1 VATET
6 VEYLLREMQHRE
18 GGFFSSQDAD
28 SEGVEGRF
36 FTWSWEE
43 LVDLV
48 GEPVAACFGATAEG
62 NWAGEDG
69 RTNVLWRPIAISA
82 VAREHGLDPT
92 DLEAMVEHAR
102 TVLFEARNGRVHPGT
117 DDKVL
122 TAWNAMAIRALAEA
136 GRAFDEPRYIEA
148 ATRCASFV
156 MTHLRDEG
164 GRLLRSWR
172 NGVAGG
178 PAFCEDHA
186 QFASA
191 CLTLYETTHDL
202 AWFTAARD
210 TADAMVRL
218 FADAERGGFFVTGSD
233 ADALVVRPK
242 DLQDN
247 AVPSGNSVA
256 AEVLLRL
263 SHLTGEASY
272 EEAGASALR
281 LVRDVMSRVPTG
293 FGHALCALDLVL
305 GPVHEVAIV
314 GPVDSP
320 ATRALTREVTVRR
333 YLPNAVL
340 AVAGPEDDGAREAVA
355 LLADREARDGRP
367 TAYVCEH
374 FTCKL
379 PVTAPEDLAA
389 QLASAGSDGLG

>member
-1 VATET
+1 
-6 VEYLLREMQHRE
+6 
-18 GGFFSSQDAD
+18 
-28 SEGVEGRF
+28 
-36 FTWSWEE
+36 
-43 LVDLV
+43 
-48 GEPVAACFGATAEG
+48 
-62 NWAGEDG
+62 
-69 RTNVLWRPIAISA
+69 
-82 VAREHGLDPT
+82 
-92 DLEAMVEHAR
+92 
-102 TVLFEARNGRVHPGT
+102 
-117 DDKVL
+117 
-122 TAWNAMAIRALAEA
+122 MAIRALAEA
-136 GRAFDEPRYIEA
+136 GRAFDEPSSIEA

-202 AWFTAARD
+202 AWFTAARE

-218 FADAERGGFFVTGSD
+218 FADTERGGFFVTGSD

-272 EEAGASALR
+272 EEAGGSALR
-281 LVRDVMSRVPTG
+281 LVRDVMGRVPTG
-293 FGHALCALDLVL
+293 FGHALCALDLSV
-305 GPVHEVAIV
+305 GPVSEVAII
-314 GPVDSP
+314 GPPD
-320 ATRALTREVTVRR
+320 AAETRAMVREVQARF
-333 YLPNAVL
+333 LPNAVL
-340 AVAGPEDDGAREAVA
+340 AVAAADDAAA
-355 LLADREARDGRP
+355 YAAITLLQGRTGVGGVP
-367 TAYVCEH
+367 TAYVCER
-374 FTCKL
+374 FTCQL
-379 PVTAPEDLAA
+379 PVTHPH
-389 QLASAGSDGLG
+389 QLASQLSS

>member
-1 VATET
+1 
-6 VEYLLREMQHRE
+6 M
-18 GGFFSSQDAD
+18 
-28 SEGVEGRF
+28 
-36 FTWSWEE
+36 
-43 LVDLV
+43 
-48 GEPVAACFGATAEG
+48 
-62 NWAGEDG
+62 
-69 RTNVLWRPIAISA
+69 
-82 VAREHGLDPT
+82 
-92 DLEAMVEHAR
+92 
-102 TVLFEARNGRVHPGT
+102 
-117 DDKVL
+117 
-122 TAWNAMAIRALAEA
+122 
-136 GRAFDEPRYIEA
+136 
-148 ATRCASFV
+148 
-156 MTHLRDEG
+156 
-164 GRLLRSWR
+164 
-172 NGVAGG
+172 AGG

-202 AWFTAARD
+202 AWFTAARE
-210 TADAMVRL
+210 TADAMLRL
-218 FADAERGGFFVTGSD
+218 FSDTERGGFFVTGSD
-233 ADALVVRPK
+233 ADPLVVRPK

-281 LVRDVMSRVPTG
+281 LVRDVMGRAPTG

-314 GPVDSP
+314 GPIDAP

-355 LLADREARDGRP
+355 LLTDREPRDGQP

-389 QLASAGSDGLG
+389 QLTPAGSDGLG